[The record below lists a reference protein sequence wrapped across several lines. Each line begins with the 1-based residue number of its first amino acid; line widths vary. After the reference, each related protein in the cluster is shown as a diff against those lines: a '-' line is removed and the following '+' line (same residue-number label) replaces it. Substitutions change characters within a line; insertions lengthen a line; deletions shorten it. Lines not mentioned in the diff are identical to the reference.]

1 MKNKGKLISALQLFV
16 ASEKDL
22 ITEISSALV
31 KIETDLSQIDLEHDK
46 SSMKY
51 YALQKRKEFA
61 LKMLAFFESSKST
74 VEAQQEYIR
83 YLEGIELAHNNL
95 IESNSLMTKVA
106 SVSVAKHLIANGMSD
121 ADVNYCMNLKRA

>member
-22 ITEISSALV
+22 IIEISSALV
-31 KIETDLSQIDLEHDK
+31 KIETDLSGIDLEHDK
-46 SSMKY
+46 SSLKY

-61 LKMLAFFESSKST
+61 LKMLAFFESSRST

-83 YLEGIELAHNNL
+83 YLENIELEHNNL
-95 IESNSLMTKVA
+95 IQANTLMTKVA